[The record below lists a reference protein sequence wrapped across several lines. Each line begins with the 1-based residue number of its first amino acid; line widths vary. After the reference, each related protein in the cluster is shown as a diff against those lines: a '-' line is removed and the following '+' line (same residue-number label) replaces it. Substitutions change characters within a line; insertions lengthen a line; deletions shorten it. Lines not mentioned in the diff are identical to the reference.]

1 MEKTD
6 WISEG
11 NLALRMSVAEYKSGD
26 LKAQIRTA
34 VEKRLNEIIDE
45 ETKVK
50 NASNM
55 LAERLNDLME
65 ASRILAQEYGREASV
80 EELSDRLMVPK
91 DEVEELLKIS
101 LNAMDPE
108 KNI

>member
-1 MEKTD
+1 M
-6 WISEG
+6 ISESH
-11 NLALRMSVAEYKSGD
+11 LALTMAVAEYKSGN

>member
-1 MEKTD
+1 M
-6 WISEG
+6 
-11 NLALRMSVAEYKSGD
+11 AVAEYKSGD

>member
-1 MEKTD
+1 M
-6 WISEG
+6 ISESH
-11 NLALRMSVAEYKSGD
+11 LALTMAVAEYKSGD

-55 LAERLNDLME
+55 LADRLNDLME

>member
-1 MEKTD
+1 M
-6 WISEG
+6 
-11 NLALRMSVAEYKSGD
+11 AVAEYKSGD
-26 LKAQIRTA
+26 LKDQIRTA